1 VCAAG
6 ARWLERAGAHLSAN
20 DSRGEFGSTTLPTPG
35 LRIEPPL
42 REVRLDALAT
52 FVVSPCSSS
61 ESLMPEAPA
70 SYVRRPDAPPPR
82 MAAAAAAAACAFFLQ
97 RRGGSTRITASTW
110 YRSCVRSARRVP
122 TCRGFDHTTTRAGGV
137 GAGRRTNGLNG
148 QWCLVDIAPALT
160 LPLRGKTLAGR
171 FAPVPLNNPPTEPAE
186 SVDSLARA
194 APA

>member
-1 VCAAG
+1 LAARRQGRQTSALARGRAGGAGGAGGKTGRERVCAAD

-137 GAGRRTNGLNG
+137 GAGRRTNGASAV
-148 QWCLVDIAPALT
+148 Q
-160 LPLRGKTLAGR
+160 
-171 FAPVPLNNPPTEPAE
+171 
-186 SVDSLARA
+186 
-194 APA
+194 